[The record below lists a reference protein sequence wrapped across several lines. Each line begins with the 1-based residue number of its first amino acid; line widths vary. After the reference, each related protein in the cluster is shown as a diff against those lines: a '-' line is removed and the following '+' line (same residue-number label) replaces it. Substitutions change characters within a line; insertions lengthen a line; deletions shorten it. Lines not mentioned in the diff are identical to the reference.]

1 LGGGGY
7 RWGRGNII
15 NHPMK
20 VYSTELDRPAYL
32 NNHNKK
38 KNESFFLKPRKN
50 YLSAGPV

>member
-20 VYSTELDRPAYL
+20 VYSTELDRQDNLDKIAKL
-32 NNHNKK
+32 LQNNKFSN
-38 KNESFFLKPRKN
+38 PIT
-50 YLSAGPV
+50 Y